1 MLYGFPPGV
10 GATGTAAL
18 LDVPKSI
25 DAIVG
30 AMDGAGYDLGPRSR
44 AARQRNGGG
53 GESALATTATAAG
66 APPSSDAEN
75 NDGHGEIW
83 SGVGQAVIDALA
95 SQLQPRV
102 LARGAAGVL
111 AAGVGGGEKRGGKKG
126 GEGEERGEGEE
137 TPLSAS
143 DFGAV
148 AAADDVPA
156 SQLREWLSFPRE
168 WGPTEWGPI
177 PLLPPSDILV
187 RRMESNWGSLN
198 QQASQ
203 AAGLPTAADGTPVA
217 AGVELGNLR
226 FGVQPALGIEGDP
239 MRLLFDRDLTPHP
252 SYAAFYLHLK
262 KTFKAN
268 ALVHLGMHGTV
279 EWLPGAPLGS
289 TALSWPDVLLGNLPN
304 AYIYAA
310 NNPSESIVAK
320 RRGFGTLVSYN
331 VPPYG
336 KRRRDGPAG
345 QQPQSRRVAERQTRG
360 GCRELRAE
368 REKGFFFPFLS
379 TSSGFF
385 FFFSNSKTHFFSFFF
400 FFFYT

>member
-18 LDVPKSI
+18 LDVPRSI
-25 DAIVG
+25 DAIVR
-30 AMDGAGYDLGPRSR
+30 AMDGAGYDLGPKSR
-44 AARQRNGGG
+44 VRARAGTKSGGRGSAAIP
-53 GESALATTATAAG
+53 TAATPG
-66 APPSSDAEN
+66 TESDDPE
-75 NDGHGEIW
+75 HKKW
-83 SGVGQAVIDALA
+83 RGVGQAVIDALA
-95 SQLQPRV
+95 SQLQPRT

-111 AAGVGGGEKRGGKKG
+111 AAGVGGGGGGGGKG
-126 GEGEERGEGEE
+126 GGNDEILP
-137 TPLSAS
+137 TSAS
-143 DFGAV
+143 LFGAV

-156 SQLREWLSFPRE
+156 SQLRDWLSFPPS

-177 PLLPPSDILV
+177 PFLPPGDILV
-187 RRMESNWGSLN
+187 RRMESNWGDLGK
-198 QQASQ
+198 QTRSQ
-203 AAGLPTAADGTPVA
+203 AAGLPTGGGGTPVA
-217 AGVELGNLR
+217 AGVELGLLR

-252 SYAAFYLHLK
+252 SYAAFYLHLRK
-262 KTFKAN
+262 KFKAH

-331 VPPYG
+331 VPSYG
-336 KRRRDGPAG
+336 EETIFFLSKFRFF
-345 QQPQSRRVAERQTRG
+345 SRG
-360 GCRELRAE
+360 GGLI
-368 REKGFFFPFLS
+368 
-379 TSSGFF
+379 
-385 FFFSNSKTHFFSFFF
+385 FSN
-400 FFFYT
+400 

>member
-1 MLYGFPPGV
+1 MRERVARLAARVSAWVRLRRTPAQQRKVGVVLYGFPPGV

-44 AARQRNGGG
+44 ARRGGGAGGG
-53 GESALATTATAAG
+53 GSATAATVT
-66 APPSSDAEN
+66 AMTAEAAAETE
-75 NDGHGEIW
+75 GGEGEGPEGGKW
-83 SGVGQAVIDALA
+83 RGVGQAVIDALA
-95 SQLQPRV
+95 RQLEPRT

-111 AAGVGGGEKRGGKKG
+111 AAGVGGAGGGKG
-126 GEGEERGEGEE
+126 GGAEGSS
-137 TPLSAS
+137 LSAAS
-143 DFGAV
+143 FGAAA
-148 AAADDVPA
+148 AAADVPA
-156 SQLREWLSFPRE
+156 AQLRDWLSFPQS

-177 PLLPPSDILV
+177 PFLPPNDILV
-187 RRMESNWGSLN
+187 TRMEANWGDLRK
-198 QQASQ
+198 Q
-203 AAGLPTAADGTPVA
+203 AASGGGGGGLLPKSGDGTPVA
-217 AGVELGNLR
+217 AGVDLGLVR
-226 FGVQPALGIEGDP
+226 FGVQPALGVEGDP

-252 SYAAFYLHLK
+252 SYAAFYLHLRK
-262 KTFKAN
+262 GFGAH

-289 TALSWPDVLLGNLPN
+289 TALSWPDVLLGDLPN

-336 KRRRDGPAG
+336 
-345 QQPQSRRVAERQTRG
+345 E
-360 GCRELRAE
+360 EE
-368 REKGFFFPFLS
+368 EI
-379 TSSGFF
+379 
-385 FFFSNSKTHFFSFFF
+385 
-400 FFFYT
+400 